1 MINLILV
8 TGVPASGKTA
18 LTIALSKRLG
28 CPAFIKDMV
37 KEELFNTLGCDNRK
51 RSRELG
57 AAAMEIIFAQTEF
70 YLNNGLSCVIENTF
84 KPEYH
89 NDRIEKMKESTGC
102 KIIQILCKGDG
113 EILFE
118 RYKKRAPSRHKGHCD
133 LETLEEFKPVI
144 MNGRAEPLNCGG
156 KLYEFDTTF
165 INDNLIDNMVSIVER
180 SISENS

>member
-1 MINLILV
+1 MTNLILI

-28 CPAFIKDMV
+28 CPAFIKDVV

-57 AAAMEIIFAQTEF
+57 VAAMEIIFAQTEF
-70 YLNNGLSCVIENTF
+70 CLNNGLSCIIENTF

-89 NDRIEKMKESTGC
+89 NDRIEKIKESTGC

-118 RYKKRAPSRHKGHCD
+118 RYKKRAPFRHKGHCD

-165 INDNLIDNMVSIVER
+165 INDNLIDNMVSIAER
-180 SISENS
+180 SISENN